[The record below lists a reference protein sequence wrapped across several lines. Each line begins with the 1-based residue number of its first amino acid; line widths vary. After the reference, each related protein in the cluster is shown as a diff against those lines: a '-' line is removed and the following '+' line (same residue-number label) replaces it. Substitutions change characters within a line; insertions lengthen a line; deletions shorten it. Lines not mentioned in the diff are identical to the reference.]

1 MEREA
6 PIGASR
12 LIQPPKGIIFDLD
25 GVLVDSSEFHF
36 RAWQIWAKRHG
47 TTMTYEFFRET
58 FGMVNDNIIPHLIP
72 RKLTSEELKALSDDK
87 EAIFREVARG
97 KIKPLNGA
105 VELVMALQSH
115 GYKLA
120 IGSSTP
126 RKNIEVVLESIGL
139 KDSFSVCIAAEDVT
153 KGKPDP
159 EVFLK
164 AAKAIGVLPSR
175 CVVIEDA
182 VAGIQAAKNAGMK
195 AIAVTTTH
203 PRERLKQADI
213 IVESIADVTVEM
225 IEQLLKTD

>member
-1 MEREA
+1 LM
-6 PIGASR
+6 
-12 LIQPPKGIIFDLD
+12 PKGVIFDLD

-36 RAWQIWAKRHG
+36 RAWQIWAERHG

-72 RKLTSEELKALSDDK
+72 RKLSKEELRALSDEK
-87 EAIFREVARG
+87 EAIFREIAKGR
-97 KIKPLNGA
+97 IKPLNGA
-105 VELVMALQSH
+105 VELVRALQSA

-139 KDSFSVCIAAEDVT
+139 DDAFEVCIAAEDVT
-153 KGKPDP
+153 KGKPEPD
-159 EVFLK
+159 VFLK
-164 AAKAIGVLPSR
+164 ASAAIDVPPSR

-182 VAGIQAAKNAGMK
+182 VAGVEAAKRAGMK

-213 IVESIADVTVEM
+213 IVESIADVTVDM
-225 IEQLLKTD
+225 IEELLREGK

>member
-1 MEREA
+1 MCEM
-6 PIGASR
+6 
-12 LIQPPKGIIFDLD
+12 PKGVIFDLD

-36 RAWQIWAKRHG
+36 QAWQIWAKRHG

-72 RKLTSEELKALSDDK
+72 RKLTKEELKELSDEK
-87 EAIFREVARG
+87 EAIFREVAKG
-97 KIKPLNGA
+97 KIKPLKGA
-105 VELVMALQSH
+105 VELVRALQAA

-120 IGSSTP
+120 IGTSTP

-139 KDSFSVCIAAEDVT
+139 DDAFDVCIAAEDVT
-153 KGKPDP
+153 KGKPEP

-164 AAKAIGVLPSR
+164 ASSGIGVPPSR

-182 VAGIQAAKNAGMK
+182 VAGVEAAKRAGMK

-203 PRERLKQADI
+203 PRERLEHADI
-213 IVESIADVTVEM
+213 VVDSIADVTVEM
-225 IEQLLKTD
+225 IEGLIGQDE

>member
-1 MEREA
+1 M
-6 PIGASR
+6 
-12 LIQPPKGIIFDLD
+12 PKGVIFDLD

-36 RAWQIWAKRHG
+36 QAWQIWAKRHG

-72 RKLTSEELKALSDDK
+72 RKLTKEELKALSDEK
-87 EAIFREVARG
+87 EAIFREVAKG
-97 KIKPLNGA
+97 KIKPLKGA
-105 VELVMALQSH
+105 VELVRALQAA

-139 KDSFSVCIAAEDVT
+139 DDAFEVRVAAEDVT
-153 KGKPDP
+153 KGKPEP

-164 AAKAIGVLPSR
+164 AASWLGVPPR
-175 CVVIEDA
+175 KCVVIEDA
-182 VAGIQAAKNAGMK
+182 VAGVEAAKRGGMK

-203 PRERLKQADI
+203 PRERLEHADI
-213 IVESIADVTVEM
+213 VVDSIADVTVEM
-225 IEQLLKTD
+225 IESLIGQDE